1 MAKYSDIK
9 GFTVQTVSSDPIASQ
24 ALGGAWASG
33 GALNSE
39 RSQMAGVGSQ
49 TAALGFGGNTPGSPK
64 SAANEQYNG
73 SSWTEL
79 GDLNSARAGM
89 YGFGTTTAAIGSGG
103 LVYPF
108 NPSNFATNLT
118 ESWNGSAWTETSDM
132 TYGRATGGSATSG
145 TSTAGLIFGG
155 GYLSPSPNYALVAY
169 TESWNGSGWTETADL
184 NSARGY
190 GMGGAGTQTSALA
203 FGGNIPPSPPTTLI
217 ATESWDGSSWTE
229 VNDMNTKREGVAG
242 SGADNTSA
250 IAVAGNVP
258 PLTGITEIWNGTS
271 WTEVA
276 DLSTARTSVG
286 SAGTTVASLAFGG
299 GVPGSSPSISTLTEE
314 FTAPSTFTKQ
324 LEGQLFFNSTTN
336 TFKETVKDATLGT
349 WASGGTMN
357 QARIYSLITSVSGG
371 PSGQSDAFAVS
382 GANPSTSNVANAE
395 TYNGSS
401 WTEVGDV
408 NSARRLG
415 NGCGG
420 QPAAVVAG
428 GYTTGDVA
436 STEVWNGS
444 SWTETGDLNSA
455 KRQFAGS
462 FGTTDSSSDLL
473 VAGAF
478 PLTANTEIWD
488 GSSWT
493 ETGNLNQQR
502 YDGAGFG
509 TSSTAGLI
517 AGGQSS
523 PSPIPGQ
530 TAYAENW
537 NGSSWTEVAEFN
549 TNRFYLAAA
558 GEQTDGLIF
567 GGSLDPGLSGT
578 TEIWNGSSWTEL
590 NDMSAGVQGNGG
602 GGSSV
607 AAISFS
613 GDIGP
618 GAGGNTSE
626 EFTAG
631 LTNKTITAG

>member
-9 GFTVQTVSSDPIASQ
+9 GFTVQTLSTDTIANQ
-24 ALGGAWASG
+24 AAGGSWASG
-33 GALNSE
+33 GSLNAA
-39 RSQMAGVGSQ
+39 RNQMAGVGSQ
-49 TAALGFGGNTPGSPK
+49 TAALGFGGNTSGSPK

-73 SSWTEL
+73 SSWTEV
-79 GDLNSARAGM
+79 GDLNSGRGGM

-103 LVYPF
+103 LTYPF

-132 TYGRATGGSATSG
+132 TYGRAAGGSATSG

-190 GMGGAGTQTSALA
+190 GMGGSGTQTSALA
-203 FGGNIPPSPPTTLI
+203 YAGNIPPSPSTNLI

-229 VNDMNTKREGVAG
+229 VADMNTKREGVAG

-250 IAVAGNVP
+250 IAVGGNVP
-258 PLTGITEIWNGTS
+258 PVTGITEIWDGTS

-276 DLSTARTSVG
+276 DLSTARSSVG

-299 GVPGSSPSISTLTEE
+299 SAPSLTTAAEE

-324 LEGQLFFNSTTN
+324 VEGQLFFNSTAN
-336 TFKETVKDATLGT
+336 AFKETVKDTPTGT

-357 QARIYSLITSVSGG
+357 TGRQYGLMVSVSGG
-371 PSGQSDAFAVS
+371 PSGQSDALAVS
-382 GANPSTSNVANAE
+382 GEAAPGNVANVE
-395 TYNGSS
+395 FYNGSA
-401 WTEVGDV
+401 WTETTDI

-415 NGCGG
+415 GGCGG

-428 GYTTGDVA
+428 GYTSGDVA

-462 FGTTDSSSDLL
+462 FGSPDSSSDLI

-478 PLTANTEIWD
+478 PLTANTEVWD

-502 YDGAGFG
+502 YNGAGFG
-509 TSSTAGLI
+509 VSSTAGLV

-549 TNRFYLAAA
+549 TNRFYLSAA

-567 GGSLDPGLSGT
+567 GGSLDPGASGT

-590 NDMSAGVQGNGG
+590 NDLSTGVFANSG

-607 AAISFS
+607 AAISF
-613 GDIGP
+613 
-618 GAGGNTSE
+618 AGGTPTITAASE

-631 LTNKTITAG
+631 LSNKTITAS

>member
-9 GFTVQTVSSDPIASQ
+9 GFTVQTVSSDPVASQ
-24 ALGGAWASG
+24 FAGGSWASG

-73 SSWTEL
+73 SSWTEV

-169 TESWNGSGWTETADL
+169 TESWNGSAWTEVNDL

-203 FGGNIPPSPPTTLI
+203 YGGNIPPSPSTTLI

-314 FTAPSTFTKQ
+314 FTAPAVFSKTT
-324 LEGQLFFNSTTN
+324 EGQLFFNSTAN
-336 TFKETVKDATLGT
+336 AFKETIDDIPSTS
-349 WASGGTMN
+349 WASGANMNSSLQHRQSAGITTAAIAASGTDGT
-357 QARIYSLITSVSGG
+357 RS
-371 PSGQSDAFAVS
+371 
-382 GANPSTSNVANAE
+382 ANVE
-395 TYNGSS
+395 QYDGSS

-408 NSARRLG
+408 NVARSQAAGTPASPYSSAMIF
-415 NGCGG
+415 
-420 QPAAVVAG
+420 AG
-428 GYTTGDVA
+428 DSGPPNTNQATA
-436 STEVWNGS
+436 ESWNGS
-444 SWTETGDLNSA
+444 AWTEVGDLNTARTQTCGTGESNTA
-455 KRQFAGS
+455 ALCVAGS
-462 FGTTDSSSDLL
+462 DNPNQS
-473 VAGAF
+473 
-478 PLTANTEIWD
+478 PITAVVEQYD

-493 ETGNLNQQR
+493 EVGDVNTARRENPLCTGTSTSSIFAGGYASTGNTGKAESW
-502 YDGAGFG
+502 DG
-509 TSSTAGLI
+509 T
-517 AGGQSS
+517 
-523 PSPIPGQ
+523 
-530 TAYAENW
+530 
-537 NGSSWTEVAEFN
+537 SWTEVGDLN
-549 TNRFYLAAA
+549 TSRQA
-558 GEQTDGLIF
+558 F
-567 GGSLDPGLSGT
+567 GGGGANNASSLAVGGSPGT
-578 TEIWNGSSWTEL
+578 KANTELWNGSSWTEL
-590 NDMSAGVQGNGG
+590 NDLSSGRSSVRSAGSASNCIANGG
-602 GGSSV
+602 YISAYSNLTEEWTSSL
-607 AAISFS
+607 A
-613 GDIGP
+613 
-618 GAGGNTSE
+618 
-626 EFTAG
+626 
-631 LTNKTITAG
+631 NKTITAS